1 MAEASSDLGAALA
14 RIAQLEDELR
24 QSKQQVTPLVHSVSM
39 PSWRCDGRLPAGVS
53 AAKAKAMNIST
64 VCTAGARETQK

>member
-24 QSKQQVTPLVHSVSM
+24 QSKQQVTPFSFYAL
-39 PSWRCDGRLPAGVS
+39 LAGV
-53 AAKAKAMNIST
+53 T
-64 VCTAGARETQK
+64 VACPLV